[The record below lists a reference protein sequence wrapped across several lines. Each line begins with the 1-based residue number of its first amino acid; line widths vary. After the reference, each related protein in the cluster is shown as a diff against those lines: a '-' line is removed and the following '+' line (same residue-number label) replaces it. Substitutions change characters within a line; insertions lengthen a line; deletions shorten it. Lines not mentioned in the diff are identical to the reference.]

1 MEPARSR
8 SSKTVATLETSTNKS
23 EAAIASVLGPSMRAP
38 PYQQRRGV
46 LHIKQE
52 PTPPSGSVQ
61 SEPARP
67 AKVKQECIDAPSQK
81 AAPIMPLQASFQS
94 QLPAEIAN
102 PPVVPKRKPAQ
113 ARATTTRKP
122 AAATAPSRRP
132 SRAAV
137 PRTATAGSKPPP
149 QQASR
154 AASSRNRNYRIPIPD
169 PAGGTINIGEDL
181 DYDFLMTR
189 VYPYVSCFPAARKLV
204 IYDKMLQLVYR
215 EYMREKRALD
225 TATFAGPEL
234 P

>member
-1 MEPARSR
+1 M
-8 SSKTVATLETSTNKS
+8 
-23 EAAIASVLGPSMRAP
+23 ASVPGASICAA

-46 LHIKQE
+46 QHIKQE
-52 PTPPSGSVQ
+52 PTPSSGSVQ
-61 SEPARP
+61 SESVRP
-67 AKVKQECIDAPSQK
+67 VKVKQECIDAPSQK
-81 AAPIMPLQASFQS
+81 APLAPLQASLQS
-94 QLPAEIAN
+94 PLPAEIAS
-102 PPVVPKRKPAQ
+102 PPVAPKRKAPQ

-122 AAATAPSRRP
+122 APAATSRRP
-132 SRAAV
+132 SRATV
-137 PRTATAGSKPPP
+137 PRTAAAGRKPPP

-169 PAGGTINIGEDL
+169 PAGSTINIGEDL

-225 TATFAGPEL
+225 TAAFAGPEL
-234 P
+234 PLAAEQPFPCVGL

>member
-1 MEPARSR
+1 M
-8 SSKTVATLETSTNKS
+8 
-23 EAAIASVLGPSMRAP
+23 ASLPGPSICAT
-38 PYQQRRGV
+38 PYQRRRGV
-46 LHIKQE
+46 QHIKQE
-52 PTPPSGSVQ
+52 PTPSSGSVQ
-61 SEPARP
+61 SESVRP

-81 AAPIMPLQASFQS
+81 AAPLVPLQTSSQS
-94 QLPAEIAN
+94 SLPAEIAS
-102 PPVVPKRKPAQ
+102 PPVAPKRKPPQ

-122 AAATAPSRRP
+122 AAAPSQRP

-137 PRTATAGSKPPP
+137 PRTAAAGSKPPP

-169 PAGGTINIGEDL
+169 PAGSTINIGEDL

-225 TATFAGPEL
+225 TAAIAGPEL
-234 P
+234 A